1 MEISVKASK
10 LPEGSSEGHLKGL
23 ANINFGDQIKVR
35 SVQILEGK
43 DGQLFVAMPS
53 YKTNRT
59 DEQGKAVFNEIC
71 NPINADFRAQLYA
84 AVIESFESGNA
95 VKIDDGKDMK
105 MSVIANA
112 MEEPKGGVLGNAK
125 VYINDNFVITGIAI
139 REGKNGHAFPTMPSF
154 KTSKTDE
161 QGKAVYQEVAYAA
174 NDTARRNLNEAVM
187 QKFEESRQ
195 VQLEAPDV
203 GNPFLDDVS
212 KEDARQEVAP
222 KEEKK
227 AKEPK
232 AKATKEKAQKEEKGS
247 IADSMKAGKEKMQAQ
262 PAKVEPDKAKGKDAR

>member
-10 LPEGSSEGHLKGL
+10 LPEGSGEGHLKGL

-43 DGQLFVAMPS
+43 EGQLFVAMPS

-71 NPINADFRAQLYA
+71 NPINAEFRAQLYA

-95 VKIDDGKDMK
+95 VRIDDGKDMK
-105 MSVIANA
+105 MAVIANA

-154 KTSKTDE
+154 KTAKTDE

-174 NDTARRNLNEAVM
+174 NDTARKNLSEAVM

-195 VQLEAPDV
+195 VQLEVPDAS
-203 GNPFLDDVS
+203 NPFLDEA
-212 KEDARQEVAP
+212 KEEARQDVEAEIKP
-222 KEEKK
+222 
-227 AKEPK
+227 AKETK
-232 AKATKEKAQKEEKGS
+232 AKANKEKTAKEEKGS
-247 IADSMKAGKEKMQAQ
+247 IADSMKAGKEKMKAQ
-262 PAKVEPDKAKGKDAR
+262 PAKTEVDKAKSKDAR

>member
-43 DGQLFVAMPS
+43 EGQLFVAMPA

-59 DEQGKAVFNEIC
+59 DEEGKTIFNEIC
-71 NPINADFRAQLYA
+71 NPISADFRSQLYA
-84 AVIESFESGNA
+84 AVLESFSSGEA
-95 VKIDDGKDMK
+95 VKFDDGKDMK

-112 MEEPKGGVLGNAK
+112 MEEPRGGTVGNAK
-125 VYINDNFVITGIAI
+125 VYINDNFVVTGISI
-139 REGKNGHAFPTMPSF
+139 REGKNGHTFPTMPSF

-161 QGKAVYQEVAYAA
+161 KGKPIYQEVAYAA
-174 NDTARRNLNEAVM
+174 NDTARKNLNEAVM

-195 VQLEAPDV
+195 VLLEAPDIS
-203 GNPFLDDVS
+203 NPFLDTPL
-212 KEDARQEVAP
+212 KEDVLEDMALKQPGES
-222 KEEKK
+222 
-227 AKEPK
+227 KEPK
-232 AKATKEKAQKEEKGS
+232 TKEAKNRTVKEEKGS
-247 IADSMKAGKEKMQAQ
+247 IAQAMKNGKEKMKAQ
-262 PAKVEPDKAKGKDAR
+262 KPKPETEKKKQEKCI